1 VYEKKIQKLKLIF
14 LMIDVCENRKNEVI
28 KKKFELLKSE
38 KWLNVSSAFLQR
50 MKSVELIYQPP
61 HIFIHMVKNR

>member
-1 VYEKKIQKLKLIF
+1 
-14 LMIDVCENRKNEVI
+14 MIDVCENRKNEVI